1 MSTLVTANDGVYPTD
16 AASEHVG
23 MKWSEVAL
31 LRTVLAVLS
40 VTVAVLAYEVH
51 ALKPQADTLMRN
63 RALPYAGQLV
73 PTARAL
79 TVTGD
84 TVILGET
91 AKGRSQVLFFLSAS
105 CQYCLQ
111 TLPAW
116 KQLATQLQADSA
128 KRFDV
133 YGVSFSSPD
142 STAEFVRTHALPFQ
156 VLRIPDRKTR
166 QLFRVKGT
174 PITVVT
180 DRDGVIAWVHPFSQL
195 YHSHRRINV
204 CTNWSTGDGRY
215 RRGCDRVWCEGSVGW
230 IECDHGAVVSGAVQ
244 LVCPIGGRKRKL
256 SNLLQKLRL
265 QWRALFEHERV
276 DHTGLSLQLI

>member
-1 MSTLVTANDGVYPTD
+1 MVTLAAANEGEYPTG
-16 AASEHVG
+16 ATSKAVG
-23 MKWSEVAL
+23 ERSREVAL
-31 LRTVLAVLS
+31 LRTFLALLS
-40 VTVAVLAYEVH
+40 VTVAVLAYEVR

-79 TVTGD
+79 TLTGD

-111 TLPAW
+111 TLPTW

-166 QLFRVKGT
+166 QLFRVKAT

-180 DRDGVIAWVHPFSQL
+180 DHEGVIALVHPSVIASQSQMDSIL
-195 YHSHRRINV
+195 HY
-204 CTNWSTGDGRY
+204 
-215 RRGCDRVWCEGSVGW
+215 
-230 IECDHGAVVSGAVQ
+230 AVVASIGRTAAAAESKGA
-244 LVCPIGGRKRKL
+244 KR
-256 SNLLQKLRL
+256 
-265 QWRALFEHERV
+265 
-276 DHTGLSLQLI
+276 